1 MYTRIL
7 VPVDGSAAS
16 ARGLDEA
23 IELARH
29 LKARMRLVHVVEP
42 WVMVSPE
49 TTAATLHQV
58 AENIRSV
65 GASLLKE
72 CENKVTNA
80 GIEVDAELIETF
92 GGSAGECIVRKAKEV
107 DADLIVCG
115 THGRRGIRRVLMGSD
130 AEYIVRRAPAPVL
143 LVRNQESA
151 GGEAA

>member
-29 LKARMRLVHVVEP
+29 LKARLRLVHVVEP
-42 WVMVSPE
+42 WVMISPE
-49 TTAATLHQV
+49 TPAATLQV
-58 AENIRSV
+58 AENIRSA
-65 GASLLKE
+65 GAGLLKK

-80 GIEVDAELIETF
+80 GIQVDAELMETV
-92 GGSAGECIVRKAKEV
+92 GDSAGECIVRKAKEV
-107 DADLIVCG
+107 EADLIVCG
-115 THGRRGIRRVLMGSD
+115 THGRRGIRRLLMGSD

-143 LVRNQESA
+143 LVRDRESA
-151 GGEAA
+151 GREAA